1 METSKDEKFFIETS
15 VYIGTCF
22 GIIITLITMVL
33 FLISL
38 LQTKENEIENW
49 KMLYE
54 LSQPDTTHYDYKKG
68 DVIYPDYLFPDPLQV
83 IESFNIPDSC
93 ITDQQI
99 YDLIMSKTEVL

>member
-1 METSKDEKFFIETS
+1 MENLEKDVKM
-15 VYIGTCF
+15 YIGTC
-22 GIIITLITMVL
+22 IVLLITLLTTVL

-38 LQTKENEIENW
+38 LQTKEVEIENW